1 MENPLNVLV
10 GIWGILQR
18 SHTVISAKTITAS
31 LPSWEIANMEPK
43 NFMFN
48 IGAMSQII
56 LLLIEH
62 REITTINSNVNL
74 MPVRRSHFTNT
85 GG

>member
-1 MENPLNVLV
+1 
-10 GIWGILQR
+10 
-18 SHTVISAKTITAS
+18 
-31 LPSWEIANMEPK
+31 MEPK

-48 IGAMSQII
+48 ISAMSQII

-74 MPVRRSHFTNT
+74 MTVRRSHFTNT